1 MQGRRRGREHRWHF
15 AAGRGDFVPIIVG
28 GVMMF
33 VSYPAFLLL
42 LFVPENNPGIFW
54 IPLLVILGAGA
65 ISGTAFLIRGIQ
77 MCASPGSLVYRI
89 AHGRFFS
96 H

>member
-1 MQGRRRGREHRWHF
+1 MRGRQERWRF
-15 AAGRGDFVPIIVG
+15 AAGRGDFLPIIVG

-33 VSYPAFLLL
+33 VSYPAFVLL
-42 LFVPENNPGIFW
+42 LFAPENNPGVFW

-65 ISGTAFLIRGIQ
+65 IAGTCFVIRGVQ
-77 MCASPGSLVYRI
+77 MCAPPGSRAYRI

-96 H
+96 D